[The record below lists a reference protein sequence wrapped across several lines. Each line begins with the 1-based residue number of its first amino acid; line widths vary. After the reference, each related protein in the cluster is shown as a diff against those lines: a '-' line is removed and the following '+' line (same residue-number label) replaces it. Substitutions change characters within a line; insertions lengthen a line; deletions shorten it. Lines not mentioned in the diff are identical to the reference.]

1 MKFRIYTNASSSQHV
16 IYPMNKNRKQP
27 IMSTILLRKKIFYI
41 LIFCS
46 VLAMPSQSC
55 STAYKARKEQRQAEK
70 REEKRKEES
79 DQIMEKAREK
89 HMQMQ
94 SKETRKR
101 MKESRRKSDAML
113 NNRSKKPFFLIR
125 WYRALLNRN

>member
-1 MKFRIYTNASSSQHV
+1 
-16 IYPMNKNRKQP
+16 MNIIFFK
-27 IMSTILLRKKIFYI
+27 KKIFYF
-41 LIFCS
+41 LVFFS

-55 STAYKARKEQRQAEK
+55 SSTYKARKEQRQAEK

-79 DQIMEKAREK
+79 DKIMEKAREK

-113 NNRSKKPFFLIR
+113 NNRSKKPFFLVR
-125 WYRALLNRN
+125 WYRALMNKN